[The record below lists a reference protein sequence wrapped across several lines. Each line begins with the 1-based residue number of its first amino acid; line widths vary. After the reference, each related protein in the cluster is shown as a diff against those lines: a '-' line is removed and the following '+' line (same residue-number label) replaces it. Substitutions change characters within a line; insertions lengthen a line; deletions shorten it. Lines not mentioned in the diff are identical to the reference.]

1 MNEGVRAVI
10 YGYRLPGGSADLGSS
25 NVWSSSR
32 NNANNAWNSNGNN
45 GYANN
50 NNMYNANL
58 AVPVTNRS
66 KGR

>member
-1 MNEGVRAVI
+1 MKGSAPSFTATAS
-10 YGYRLPGGSADLGSS
+10 PGGSADLGSS

>member
-1 MNEGVRAVI
+1 MNEGARAVI
-10 YGYRLPGGSADLGSS
+10 YGYRLHGGSADLGSS